1 MEVAES
7 VLRKRASEGIVIRTK
22 TELQDKWGASTW
34 SDTALECMYRGL
46 SRSEPEADSAYE
58 KSSCQRGWGSSHS
71 YPFLPAPRDIFG
83 GTRSS
88 VRGDPQVKDDWL
100 LASPVRDV
108 GTALARS
115 REQKQQHPESED
127 DNEAAQQLRS
137 QLLQLRAE
145 GHRRAARLRRER
157 QLLQQQLA
165 EARQQQQVLLLR
177 QQQRSICTSVGA
189 SQGSCDPWGP
199 PTLSVPPTA
208 PAGVRRGPRGSPLPP
223 FSPRMVLLH
232 VYDLT
237 PAISNYVNR
246 IMRPLGAGAFHAGVE
261 VYGQEYSFGQ
271 TAATAGSLRHYGSER
286 ASLEPWTLWTAAA
299 TLRGAAAVLVILH
312 TDETTGVSV
321 CQPMQHPAHVYRETV
336 PMGPAD
342 LDMEEFLSLVEVL
355 KVEWPG
361 NSYDVLSRNCVNF
374 ADHLCVLLGVGHVPP
389 WLFRLQRQANSI
401 KGGARAAA
409 AAAAAAARQLQ
420 RLNTQ
425 ARISATAM
433 AAAEAAATA
442 AAVAAGAAV
451 SFGRFIKH
459 AHQEVRLSEE
469 MGRLLVEGMSFL
481 SERFSEGVSCIPSE
495 WNEEEITALEPLHL
509 FDRAPTPPE
518 GLIAESRGATSEG
531 SAEKLSESPV
541 EKPLEKQGVERLEEL
556 RANTLVDPGEG
567 TPRALRGATEESLQG
582 AAILKS
588 WPQGSLSSPSQDKEQ
603 QRKSPSDWPYTADAI
618 LP

>member
-88 VRGDPQVKDDWL
+88 VRGDPQVEDDWL

-271 TAATAGSLRHYGSER
+271 TAGKCT
-286 ASLEPWTLWTAAA
+286 
-299 TLRGAAAVLVILH
+299 
-312 TDETTGVSV
+312 
-321 CQPMQHPAHVYRETV
+321 
-336 PMGPAD
+336 
-342 LDMEEFLSLVEVL
+342 
-355 KVEWPG
+355 
-361 NSYDVLSRNCVNF
+361 
-374 ADHLCVLLGVGHVPP
+374 
-389 WLFRLQRQANSI
+389 
-401 KGGARAAA
+401 
-409 AAAAAAARQLQ
+409 
-420 RLNTQ
+420 
-425 ARISATAM
+425 
-433 AAAEAAATA
+433 
-442 AAVAAGAAV
+442 
-451 SFGRFIKH
+451 
-459 AHQEVRLSEE
+459 
-469 MGRLLVEGMSFL
+469 
-481 SERFSEGVSCIPSE
+481 
-495 WNEEEITALEPLHL
+495 
-509 FDRAPTPPE
+509 
-518 GLIAESRGATSEG
+518 
-531 SAEKLSESPV
+531 
-541 EKPLEKQGVERLEEL
+541 
-556 RANTLVDPGEG
+556 
-567 TPRALRGATEESLQG
+567 
-582 AAILKS
+582 AILVA
-588 WPQGSLSSPSQDKEQ
+588 
-603 QRKSPSDWPYTADAI
+603 RKPISRRARELNNGI
-618 LP
+618 GN